1 MRARFYLMIFGL
13 AAASVGGCTTYQDT
27 KTKLETGY
35 YEDLK
40 LEAERET
47 ERAKDEQVSIQ
58 RDLQAVQDEKL
69 AVDRDIATVEQQLAG
84 IGADLSA
91 ASLTLERAR
100 RENQVSRQQYERLK
114 EELDQLALE
123 RQTQSFAADSAE
135 KRRQIAELRRKKEAL
150 EKTLQALA
158 TN

>member
-13 AAASVGGCTTYQDT
+13 AATPVGGCTTYQDT

-69 AVDRDIATVEQQLAG
+69 AVDRDIATVEQQLAD
-84 IGADLSA
+84 IGAELSA
-91 ASLTLERAR
+91 ASQSLERAR
-100 RENQVSRQQYERLK
+100 RDNEVSRQQYEGLK
-114 EELDQLALE
+114 EELDRLTLE

-135 KRRQIAELRRKKEAL
+135 KRRRIAELKSKKEAF
-150 EKTLQALA
+150 EKMLQALA